1 MTAQDVRW
9 GIASAS
15 SKQSA
20 MAVRL
25 ADLAPLAPTELRL
38 LETMADAARS
48 LPARAEL
55 LVAGTVQPPQILA
68 SGWAC
73 YHRLL
78 GDGRRQIVSFVLPGD
93 AIGSVL
99 NSGLPPGCSVAS
111 LTSVAVADARPL
123 IAAAESEL
131 DHPGLAH
138 LIRVMAAREEQ
149 GLRDQI
155 VRLGRQ
161 TAYERML
168 HLILDF
174 HDRLMAAG
182 LCNRASFTLPL
193 TQETLA
199 DALGLSVVHVNRT
212 LQQIR
217 RDGLLE
223 LRGGVITLLQPEQMA
238 LTADWRAPPA
248 SASEPGRSYPVHG
261 RA

>member
-1 MTAQDVRW
+1 MAQDVRW
-9 GIASAS
+9 GVSSAS
-15 SKQSA
+15 PKRSA
-20 MAVRL
+20 MAARL
-25 ADLAPLAPTELRL
+25 ADLAPLSIAELRL

-48 LPARAEL
+48 LPARVEL
-55 LVAGTVQPPQILA
+55 MSVGAVQPPQLLV

-93 AIGSVL
+93 TIGSIL

-111 LTSVAVADARPL
+111 LTSVAVTDAHPL
-123 IAAAESEL
+123 IAAAENQP
-131 DHPGLAH
+131 DHPGLPH

-161 TAYERML
+161 TAYERMV

-174 HDRLMAAG
+174 RDRLMAAE
-182 LCNRASFTLPL
+182 LCDRNSFTLPL

-223 LRGGVITLLQPEQMA
+223 LRGGVITLLEPERMA
-238 LTADWRAPPA
+238 LTADWRAPA
-248 SASEPGRSYPVHG
+248 
-261 RA
+261 RARR